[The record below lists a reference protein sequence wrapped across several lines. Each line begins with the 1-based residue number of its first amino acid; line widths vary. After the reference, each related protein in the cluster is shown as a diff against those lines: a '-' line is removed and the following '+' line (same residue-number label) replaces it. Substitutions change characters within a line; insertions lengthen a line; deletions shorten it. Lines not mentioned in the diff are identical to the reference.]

1 MVTENNGKKDNG
13 KGKKVKE
20 WWQLN
25 RIVLGFWVIIIVIA
39 FGIAQPIIWYL
50 WLKTS
55 PPKGAM
61 DIADLLLILIT
72 LLALG
77 LTGFSVLIYEALRER
92 LSARITQEIKQEVDD
107 AHTRFK
113 EDLNKIKNTEE
124 EAHEHIDEHV
134 EKAIKKHEE
143 ISKKAKK
150 EAEIRQNL
158 FRARMLRSMGYTF
171 WQLFSVW
178 EEVKVK
184 DKRTEDIDNHTK
196 KIYAELIK
204 LAIERAKTSLDLSKE
219 LPEKYKEDIYKCRTN
234 WMYFL
239 AESVRVVGFERT
251 ELDVELAL
259 NFSNEILEDVCK
271 EDYPN
276 DYYHYKESCA
286 WALQHLSEKEDK
298 ISKQKASNIIHELIE
313 DDNIP
318 PSWREDIRIKWE
330 KIWEAIKKEV

>member
-50 WLKTS
+50 WLKTY

-92 LSARITQEIKQEVDD
+92 LSARITQEIKQEVDEG
-107 AHTRFK
+107 HK
-113 EDLNKIKNTEE
+113 CIEE
-124 EAHEHIDEHV
+124 HL
-134 EKAIKKHEE
+134 
-143 ISKKAKK
+143 K
-150 EAEIRQNL
+150 EAFSRLEELSEKIEKEAKNRQNL
-158 FRARMLRSMGYTF
+158 FRAQMLRSTGYTF
-171 WQLFSVW
+171 WQLFKVW
-178 EEVKVK
+178 EVAKAKKEDTPDSHDSHVKKVSK
-184 DKRTEDIDNHTK
+184 D
-196 KIYAELIK
+196 LIK
-204 LAIERAKTSLDLSKE
+204 LAIDQAKLSLDYAKK
-219 LPEKYKEDIYKCRTN
+219 LPIEHYKEDIYQCRAN

-259 NFSNEILEDVCK
+259 IFSNEILEDVCK

-276 DYYHYKESCA
+276 DYYHYQESCA

-330 KIWEAIKKEV
+330 KIWEVIKKEVL